1 MGTVDSKVMANMTL
15 GTEVYVAVRRLV
27 TFGTGW
33 VNANHEELDAKSKN
47 KKGRLGSTHS
57 LVAN

>member
-1 MGTVDSKVMANMTL
+1 MANMTL
-15 GTEVYVAVRRLV
+15 GTEVCVAERRLV